1 MSTLPEEWPEDR
13 PQTELVPSEEAWN
26 EIAGIPVRIVSQPQ
40 ERESP
45 EFGAWF
51 TVTIG
56 QSGLVSASPYCS
68 QVLQRRY
75 RRFKAKFGP
84 CTFQSATSVV
94 FNSKPDPLTGPN
106 PQGWIMATTGLVLP
120 DYDAEQPLY
129 AIAVGGTATLPV
141 LDESYGYLKSD

>member
-1 MSTLPEEWPEDR
+1 MTTLPEGWPEDR
-13 PQTELVPSEEAWN
+13 PQTELVPPEESWDN
-26 EIAGIPVRIVSQPQ
+26 VAGIPVRIVSQPQ

-56 QSGLVSASPYCS
+56 QLGQVSASPYCT
-68 QVLQRRY
+68 QILQRRY

-84 CTFQSATSVV
+84 CTFTGATSVV
-94 FNSKPDPLTGPN
+94 FASKPDQLTIPV
-106 PQGWIMATTGLVLP
+106 PQGWIMGTTGLVLP

-141 LDESYGYLKSD
+141 LDESYGYLKSG